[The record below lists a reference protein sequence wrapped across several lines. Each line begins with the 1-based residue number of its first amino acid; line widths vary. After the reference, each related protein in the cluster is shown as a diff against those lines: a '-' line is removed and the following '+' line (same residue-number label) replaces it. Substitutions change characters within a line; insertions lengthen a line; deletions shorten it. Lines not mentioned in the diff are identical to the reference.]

1 MLLSKF
7 WSFEIYLM
15 PLMCRFSLYQT
26 TKMFLFLLYWL
37 TDLLLIVIGLL
48 EFIVSL
54 WNIWNIFTYVIP
66 LRHDQ
71 KFSICK
77 TSESYM
83 KHFIHVISWL
93 MIWFC
98 LKPLQVFYN
107 NFDQDYDEIFF
118 IEKSTFHFFMIAI
131 FTLQSPRSNL
141 FEKKS
146 ENLNRR
152 FCIC

>member
-1 MLLSKF
+1 MVFQIHYFKNVSAENFWDIFQTKSLLSEF

-15 PLMCRFSLYQT
+15 PLTCRFSLYQT
-26 TKMFLFLLYWL
+26 TKIFLFLLYWL
-37 TDLLLIVIGLL
+37 TDLHLIVIGLL

-83 KHFIHVISWL
+83 KHLIQLSFDSWFGFVSNHSKYFTITL
-93 MIWFC
+93 IKTMMKSFS
-98 LKPLQVFYN
+98 LRNLH
-107 NFDQDYDEIFF
+107 
-118 IEKSTFHFFMIAI
+118 STF
-131 FTLQSPRSNL
+131 LW
-141 FEKKS
+141 
-146 ENLNRR
+146 
-152 FCIC
+152 